1 MSYSEDKLKPLS
13 EFYFEGRY
21 TISFNRLIYDNEKDA
36 EAMSSLVTKMLSPEE
51 FNDLWG
57 PYDMHGHFVKDGI
70 RVEMCYSDMRDYY
83 WQVKTEK
90 KETEKNVFSW
100 AVLIQ
105 KEFLRLS
112 ESIDERKSLIVTK
125 NWQFKYTLEFNK
137 YVYDCISDGTLLC
150 ETVRALLL
158 PEVFCSF
165 PNSEN
170 MSGYFIKDGI
180 KVEMYGIKVELYDK
194 YMMNYYWQANTSDR
208 LEEMIVFEWADYI
221 KNEYPKI
228 KRNFSVSNKVEGKI
242 WSDEM
247 SEVKKNYKPVYG
259 FMDICGRYIV
269 DLDSY
274 NRYIY
279 KDSRDGITFN
289 KIVHDLL
296 CPEKDCWDGE
306 DEILGYFIKD
316 NIKVNTYWEKGVGY
330 SWKVDT
336 EDEEIKKK
344 VLEWAQK
351 VHKEYLKKYMERKK
365 IPLLVIAG
373 PTASGKTALGI
384 ALAKEYGGEV
394 VSADSMQIYKGLD
407 IATAKPTAEETEGIP
422 HHLISIA
429 DMDAEFS
436 VADYVRLAKEKI
448 ADIHARGK
456 LPILVGGTG
465 LYINSL
471 IDNVN
476 FDNADTVG
484 NDGSV
489 RKRLAEEA
497 ERLGGEIMHR
507 RLAEIDPETA
517 EAVPT
522 QNVVRIVRAL
532 EVYELTGMKFSD
544 YKRANAGRE
553 SDYRL
558 CMIGLNYRDR
568 EKLYERINKRVG
580 IMAEKGMVEE
590 CRAVYENERLGTAC
604 QAIGYKELIP
614 YFKGEADLESCLD
627 KIRLGS
633 RRYAKRQLTW
643 FRRDYRIN
651 WIYLDDFNNFDEII
665 EICKKTVAKSEIM

>member
-1 MSYSEDKLKPLS
+1 MSYAEDKLKPLS
-13 EFYFEGRY
+13 EFYFQGKY
-21 TISFNRLIYDNEKDA
+21 TIGFNRLIYDDYKDA
-36 EAMSSLVTKMLSPEE
+36 KIMSSLAQKILSPEK
-51 FNDLWG
+51 FDDLGG
-57 PYDMHGHFVKDGI
+57 PSDMRGYFVKDGI
-70 RVEMCYSDMRDYY
+70 KVEMCYSYMGDYE
-83 WQVKTEK
+83 WQVDTEK
-90 KETEKNVFSW
+90 KETEKTVFAW
-100 AVLIQ
+100 AVLVQ
-105 KEFLRLS
+105 KEFLRLG
-112 ESIDERKSLIVTK
+112 ESIDEIKPLIVTK
-125 NWQFKYTLEFNK
+125 NWQFKYTLGFNR
-137 YVYDCISDGTLLC
+137 YVYDCSSDGMLLC
-150 ETVRALLL
+150 ETVRTLLF
-158 PEVFCSF
+158 PEVFCGF
-165 PNSEN
+165 PDSEN

-180 KVEMYGIKVELYDK
+180 KVEMHGIKVELYDK
-194 YMMNYYWQANTSDR
+194 YMMNYYWQVDTSDK
-208 LEEMIVFEWADYI
+208 LEKMIVFEWADYI

-228 KRNFSVSNKVEGKI
+228 KRNFNVSNKVEGKI
-242 WSDEM
+242 WSEDI
-247 SEVKKNYKPVYG
+247 SDVKKKYEPVCG
-259 FMDICGRYIV
+259 FMDIKGRYIV
-269 DLDSY
+269 DLDRY
-274 NRYIY
+274 ERYIY
-279 KDSRDGITFN
+279 RDSRDGITLN
-289 KIVHDLL
+289 KIAHDLL

-306 DEILGYFIKD
+306 DEISGYFIKD
-316 NIKVNTYWEKGVGY
+316 NIKVNTYWKKGFGY

-336 EDEEIKKK
+336 KDEEIKKK
-344 VLEWAQK
+344 VLEWALE
-351 VHKEYLKKYMERKK
+351 VHKEYLREYMKKRK

-407 IATAKPTAEETEGIP
+407 IATAKPTTDETEGIP

-489 RKRLAEEA
+489 RKRLTEEA
-497 ERLGGEIMHR
+497 ERLGGEAMHK

-517 EAVPT
+517 EAVPP
-522 QNVVRIVRAL
+522 QNIIRIVRAL
-532 EVYELTGMKFSD
+532 EVCELTGMKFSD

-568 EKLYERINKRVG
+568 DLLYDRINKRVD
-580 IMAEKGMVEE
+580 IMAENGMVEE

-614 YFKGEADLESCLD
+614 YFEDRDILESCLD

>member
-1 MSYSEDKLKPLS
+1 M
-13 EFYFEGRY
+13 
-21 TISFNRLIYDNEKDA
+21 
-36 EAMSSLVTKMLSPEE
+36 
-51 FNDLWG
+51 
-57 PYDMHGHFVKDGI
+57 
-70 RVEMCYSDMRDYY
+70 
-83 WQVKTEK
+83 TEK
-90 KETEKNVFSW
+90 RM
-100 AVLIQ
+100 AVN
-105 KEFLRLS
+105 S
-112 ESIDERKSLIVTK
+112 V
-125 NWQFKYTLEFNK
+125 
-137 YVYDCISDGTLLC
+137 
-150 ETVRALLL
+150 
-158 PEVFCSF
+158 
-165 PNSEN
+165 SEN
-170 MSGYFIKDGI
+170 
-180 KVEMYGIKVELYDK
+180 
-194 YMMNYYWQANTSDR
+194 
-208 LEEMIVFEWADYI
+208 
-221 KNEYPKI
+221 
-228 KRNFSVSNKVEGKI
+228 
-242 WSDEM
+242 
-247 SEVKKNYKPVYG
+247 
-259 FMDICGRYIV
+259 
-269 DLDSY
+269 
-274 NRYIY
+274 
-279 KDSRDGITFN
+279 
-289 KIVHDLL
+289 
-296 CPEKDCWDGE
+296 
-306 DEILGYFIKD
+306 
-316 NIKVNTYWEKGVGY
+316 
-330 SWKVDT
+330 
-336 EDEEIKKK
+336 
-344 VLEWAQK
+344 
-351 VHKEYLKKYMERKK
+351 K
-365 IPLLVIAG
+365 IPLLVVCG
-373 PTASGKTALGI
+373 PTATGKTALGI
-384 ALAKEYGGEV
+384 ALSKEYGGEV

-407 IATAKPTAEETEGIP
+407 IATAKPTAEETDGVP

-580 IMAEKGMVEE
+580 IMAENGMVEE

>member
-13 EFYFEGRY
+13 EFYFEGKY

-36 EAMSSLVTKMLSPEE
+36 EVMSSLVTKMLSPEK
-51 FNDLWG
+51 FNDLSG
-57 PYDMHGHFVKDGI
+57 FYDMRGYFVKDGI
-70 RVEMCYSDMRDYY
+70 RVEMCYSNMCDYY
-83 WQVKTEK
+83 WQVDTEK
-90 KETEKNVFSW
+90 NETEKTVFSW
-100 AVLIQ
+100 AVLVQ
-105 KEFLRLS
+105 KEFLRPG
-112 ESIDERKSLIVTK
+112 ESIDEIKPLIVSK
-125 NWQFKYTLEFNK
+125 NWQSKYTIGFNK
-137 YVYDCISDGTLLC
+137 YVYDYVSDGMLLC
-150 ETVRALLL
+150 ETVRTLLL
-158 PEVFCSF
+158 PEVFRGF
-165 PNSEN
+165 PNSEDMN
-170 MSGYFIKDGI
+170 GYFIKDGI
-180 KVEMYGIKVELYDK
+180 MVEMHGIKVELYDK
-194 YMMNYYWQANTSDR
+194 YMMNYYWQADTSDR
-208 LEEMIVFEWADYI
+208 LEEMKVFEWAEYL

-242 WSDEM
+242 WKEDM
-247 SEVKKNYKPVYG
+247 SEVRKKYRPVVG
-259 FMDICGRYIV
+259 FMDIHGRYIV
-269 DLDSY
+269 SLENY
-274 NRYIY
+274 GRYIY
-279 KDSRDGITFN
+279 KDQRDGITFN
-289 KIVHDLL
+289 KIAHDLL
-296 CPEKDCWDGE
+296 CPEKDCWQGE
-306 DEILGYFIKD
+306 SEISGYFIKD
-316 NIKVNTYWEKGVGY
+316 NIKVSTCWEKGLDY

-336 EDEEIKKK
+336 KDEEIKKK
-344 VLEWAQK
+344 VLEWALE
-351 VHKEYLKKYMERKK
+351 VHKEYLKKYMDRKK
-365 IPLLVIAG
+365 IPLLVVCG
-373 PTASGKTALGI
+373 PTASGKTALGV

-407 IATAKPTAEETEGIP
+407 IATAKPTAEETEGVP

-471 IDNVN
+471 IDNVS
-476 FDNADTVG
+476 FDSADT
-484 NDGSV
+484 DGSV

-497 ERLGGEIMHR
+497 EILGNEAMHK

-517 EAVPT
+517 EAVPP
-522 QNVVRIVRAL
+522 QNIVRILRAL

-544 YKRANAGRE
+544 YKRANRGTE

-558 CMIGLNYRDR
+558 CMLGLNFRER
-568 EKLYERINKRVG
+568 EKLYRRINERVTK
-580 IMAEKGMVEE
+580 MAENGMVEE

-614 YFKGEADLESCLD
+614 YFKGEADLEVCLD

-651 WIYLDDFNNFDEII
+651 WIYLDNFTNFDEII
-665 EICKKTVAKSEIM
+665 EISKKTIAKSEII